1 MSNDLHRRSACRGRR
16 LHVIVRDV
24 VLPRVSLYLVC
35 ASTAR
40 RPLKASAF
48 AAAGLLTGLAIPSIA
63 NASYGW
69 PLKPFDRQ
77 HAVRSFFDDPRA
89 EGTGLSS
96 FHFGIDIAA
105 RDGAPVYAVADGVVR
120 LQPDSVAVVADTG
133 DRTFAYWH
141 VDPVVADLAHVAA
154 GDEIGTIKP
163 GFGHVHFVE
172 KHGDRYVN
180 PLRPGG
186 IVPYVDSTSP
196 TVVALVAAVG
206 TRKVALD
213 ALRGPVDLLVDAY
226 DTPPPPLPAPPW
238 NLTRVAPAYIRW
250 RLVPSAASTAPWRT
264 AVDFR
269 SFLAPLELYSSV
281 YAPWTTLNRPG
292 RPARLVFYLAHG
304 WDSSHVPDG
313 RYRLQVAVFD
323 SQGNS
328 ARAGLWVTVANR

>member
-1 MSNDLHRRSACRGRR
+1 VA
-16 LHVIVRDV
+16 
-24 VLPRVSLYLVC
+24 LPRISVLYLAV
-35 ASTAR
+35 
-40 RPLKASAF
+40 
-48 AAAGLLTGLAIPSIA
+48 LTGLALPA
-63 NASYGW
+63 AAGATYGW

-96 FHFGIDIAA
+96 FHFGIDISA
-105 RDGAPVYAVADGVVR
+105 RDGSPVYAVADGVVR
-120 LQPDSVAVVADTG
+120 LQPDSVALVADTG

-141 VDPVVADLAHVAA
+141 VDPVVADLAHVQA
-154 GDEIGTIKP
+154 GDEVGAIKQ

-186 IVPYVDSTSP
+186 IAPYVDSTSP
-196 TVVALVAAVG
+196 TVVTLFAAVG
-206 TRKVALD
+206 ARKVALD

-250 RLVPSAASTAPWRT
+250 RLVADGAASAPWRT

-269 SFLAPLELYSSV
+269 SFLAPLELYTSV

-304 WDSSHVPDG
+304 WDSSRVPDG

-328 ARAGLWVTVANR
+328 ARAGLWVTVANG